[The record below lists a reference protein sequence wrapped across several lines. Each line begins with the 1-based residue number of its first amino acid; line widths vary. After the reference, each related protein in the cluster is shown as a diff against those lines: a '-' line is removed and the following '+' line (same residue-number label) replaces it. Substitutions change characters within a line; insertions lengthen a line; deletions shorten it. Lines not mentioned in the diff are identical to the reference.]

1 MFEWQLRTVKV
12 LVLGVIQLS
21 ILSLMYYLYLV
32 LWQKWLEVGLNNKN
46 SSTVNLGRPVLRLT
60 SQLIYYSFSL
70 FLSKSSSSSVKSEIN
85 NLTFSLGEILSNNI

>member
-46 SSTVNLGRPVLRLT
+46 SSTVNLGRPVLGLT
-60 SQLIYYSFSL
+60 SQLIYYFFSL

>member
-12 LVLGVIQLS
+12 PVLGVIQLS

-32 LWQKWLEVGLNNKN
+32 LWQKYLEVGLNNKN
-46 SSTVNLGRPVLRLT
+46 SSTVNLGRPVLGLT
-60 SQLIYYSFSL
+60 SQVIYYSFSL

>member
-1 MFEWQLRTVKV
+1 MFEWQLRNVMV

-46 SSTVNLGRPVLRLT
+46 SSTVNLGRPVLGLT